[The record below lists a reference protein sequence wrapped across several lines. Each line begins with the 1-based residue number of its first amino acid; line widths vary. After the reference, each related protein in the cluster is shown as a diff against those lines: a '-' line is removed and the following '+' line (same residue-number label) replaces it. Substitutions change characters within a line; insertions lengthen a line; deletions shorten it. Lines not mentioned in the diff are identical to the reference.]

1 MEGSSTSKKTEATS
15 ATPTSAPTA
24 APGEPA
30 EKSNSGNALWNSLP
44 TPIKNAIIITISV
57 SIIMI
62 PNIILD
68 KDHENTPDGWF
79 SNIGIINIALIFG
92 YLLLIALIAKIF
104 HITIPKMFI

>member
-1 MEGSSTSKKTEATS
+1 
-15 ATPTSAPTA
+15 
-24 APGEPA
+24 
-30 EKSNSGNALWNSLP
+30 
-44 TPIKNAIIITISV
+44 
-57 SIIMI
+57 MI

>member
-1 MEGSSTSKKTEATS
+1 MEGSSTKS
-15 ATPTSAPTA
+15 SAPSSAPSST

-30 EKSNSGNALWNSLP
+30 EKSNSGNAIWNSLP
-44 TPIKNAIIITISV
+44 TPIKNAIIIAISV

-62 PNIILD
+62 PHIILD

-92 YLLLIALIAKIF
+92 YLLLIALIAKMF